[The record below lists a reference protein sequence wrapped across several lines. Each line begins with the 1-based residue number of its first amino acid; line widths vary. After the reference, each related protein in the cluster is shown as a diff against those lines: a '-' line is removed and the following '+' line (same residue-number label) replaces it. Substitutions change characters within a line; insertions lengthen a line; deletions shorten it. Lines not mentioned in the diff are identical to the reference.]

1 MKGIVVGGEQEWIAF
16 YGWTVPLKSK
26 LQLNVTSQQVSS
38 KQMFWFIDANTF
50 NSFKDDIKVK
60 LQHAFKEG

>member
-1 MKGIVVGGEQEWIAF
+1 MKGIVVGGGNRSELP